1 MPTKGL
7 KYLPLLLLAACAA
20 PGVDVPVTSTRTL
33 VVVDKTA
40 RELSLYQGSDLA
52 GAWPVALGRGG
63 PVGPK
68 RAEGDLRTP
77 EGWYSSSDKPTSDY
91 HGAIA
96 IHYPNIEDADLAL
109 ADGRI
114 DAATRDQIATAI
126 AAGERPPQQTPLGG
140 EILIHGGGAG
150 TDWTLGC
157 IALADEDIDALRA
170 RLPDGMRTDV
180 LITR

>member
-1 MPTKGL
+1 MPVKEL
-7 KYLPLLLLAACAA
+7 RYLLPLLLAACAA
-20 PGVDVPVTSTRTL
+20 PGVAPPGTSTRTL

-40 RELSLYQGSDLA
+40 RQLALYHGAELA
-52 GAWPVALGRGG
+52 GTWPVALGRGG

-68 RAEGDLRTP
+68 QVEGDVKTP
-77 EGWYSSSDKPTSDY
+77 EGWYSTSDKPASDY
-91 HGAIA
+91 YGAIA

-114 DAATRDQIATAI
+114 DALTRDQIVAALV
-126 AAGERPPQQTPLGG
+126 AGERPAQDTPLGG

-150 TDWTLGC
+150 ADWTLGC
-157 IALADEDIDALRA
+157 IALADDHIDELRDGLSA
-170 RLPDGMRTDV
+170 GMRTDI